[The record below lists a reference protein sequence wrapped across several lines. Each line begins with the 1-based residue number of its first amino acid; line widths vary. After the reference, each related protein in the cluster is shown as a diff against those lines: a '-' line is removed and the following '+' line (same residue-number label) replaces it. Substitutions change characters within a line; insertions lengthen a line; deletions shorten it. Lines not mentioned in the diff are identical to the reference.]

1 MLHFSGDTDGAVG
14 PIGTQNWI
22 DKVGYNT
29 TEDWRPYFY
38 QINETKPDS
47 KVRLGGYI

>member
-38 QINETKPDS
+38 PINETKPDS